1 MTVVALVG
9 DLITASRIASVAEQH
24 EVPFR
29 RIDSPDQLPSDD
41 DVLLVVDWGERD
53 ARWGQSL
60 REWIAARP
68 ASRCLLFGPH
78 VDRQAHGDARGLGLG
93 PVVARSALV
102 QKLND
107 LLSSHP

>member
-24 EVPFR
+24 HVPFR
-29 RIDSPDQLPSDD
+29 RIDRPDELPSDD
-41 DVLLVVDWGERD
+41 DVLLVVDWGARD
-53 ARWGQSL
+53 ARWGQVL
-60 REWIAARP
+60 REWISARP

-78 VDRQAHGDARGLGLG
+78 VDRQAHADARGLGLG

-102 QKLND
+102 QKLID
-107 LLSSHP
+107 LLSSQR